1 MRDLHGHHRNLIFR
15 RSVSLSKTYLLLG
28 IFMGAMAVGMSALGL
43 LTPPSSEIPIDLQTY
58 FSIFFIGLASMTA
71 VLMATPVL
79 LLFVYDKNN
88 GVLEYMLSIGMTQSN
103 LFRSYL
109 QAALALAG
117 IILVAEVAGNAAL
130 TLLLGGGT
138 ALLPSISV
146 LTIVLGVSAVAFTTV
161 LMMAFS
167 SLQKQRVGANQP
179 LGIGLGVLLIMPSF
193 FVPAL
198 LPEMQT
204 IVFANAA
211 VAIALSLAV
220 FLLGGRLIKR
230 EKLPSCHAIVNL
242 MRAGHSP
249 VPHVLLAAPVWKAH
263 GGSRRA
269 NPISR
274 WRHRQQGPPP

>member
-1 MRDLHGHHRNLIFR
+1 MGTTGIIFR
-15 RSVSLSKTYLLLG
+15 RSVNLSKPYLLLG

-43 LTPPSSEIPIDLQTY
+43 LTPPSSEIPLDLQTY
-58 FSIFFIGLASMTA
+58 FSLFFIGLASMTA

-130 TLLLGGGT
+130 TLLLGGAT
-138 ALLPSISV
+138 ALLPSISA
-146 LTIVLGVSAVAFTTV
+146 LTVVLGIAAVAFTTV

-179 LGIGLGVLLIMPSF
+179 LGIGLGVLLIIPAF
-193 FVPAL
+193 FVPAF
-198 LPEMQT
+198 LPEMAVT

-211 VAIALSLAV
+211 IVIALSLAG
-220 FLLGGRLIKR
+220 FLLAGRLIKR
-230 EKLPSCHAIVNL
+230 EKLLP
-242 MRAGHSP
+242 
-249 VPHVLLAAPVWKAH
+249 
-263 GGSRRA
+263 
-269 NPISR
+269 
-274 WRHRQQGPPP
+274 

>member
-1 MRDLHGHHRNLIFR
+1 MGTTGIIFR
-15 RSVSLSKTYLLLG
+15 RSVNLSKTYLLIG

-198 LPEMQT
+198 LPEMAVT

-211 VAIALSLAV
+211 VVIALSLAV
-220 FLLGGRLIKR
+220 FLLAGRLIKR
-230 EKLPSCHAIVNL
+230 EKLLP
-242 MRAGHSP
+242 
-249 VPHVLLAAPVWKAH
+249 
-263 GGSRRA
+263 
-269 NPISR
+269 
-274 WRHRQQGPPP
+274 